1 MNSYVHAG
9 ISARKYKTENKDDF
23 DWFERL
29 HSFMDCSKE
38 VESSNT
44 HRILSHH
51 MWYVKR
57 VIIPIYGSYKIL
69 NGSTLVYNTKDD
81 MESSHI
87 AADFKNKFL
96 PTLSDY
102 FFHLHNED
110 YDEEDTERFKSFR
123 EDNKQLLAEYPNLE
137 ELLLS
142 PLGNTGWVKSLWLT
156 HNSWFIHTILPLIPE
171 YSKIQREIRNYKEN
185 SPSIFLNRIDYAL
198 WMQNGAG
205 LPPSYE
211 KIGKFRD
218 RAVVSK

>member
-1 MNSYVHAG
+1 MNAVIHAN
-9 ISARKYKTENKDDF
+9 ISAKRWKTEDKA
-23 DWFERL
+23 DWDLFYKL
-29 HSFMDCSKE
+29 HDFMDLSKE
-38 VESSNT
+38 VESSSV
-44 HRILSHH
+44 HRILTHH
-51 MWYVKR
+51 MWWVKR
-57 VIIPIYGSYKIL
+57 VMIPIYGVSRIL
-69 NGSTLVYNTKDD
+69 NGSTLIYNTKDD

-87 AADFKNKFL
+87 AADFKNRFL

-102 FFHLHNED
+102 FFHLYNED
-110 YDEEDTERFKSFR
+110 YDEEDTERFKDFR

-171 YSKIQREIRNYKEN
+171 YSKIQREIRNYNQN
-185 SPSIFLNRIDYAL
+185 SPSIFLNRMEYAL

-211 KIGKFRD
+211 KIGRFRD
-218 RAVVSK
+218 RNKVDK